1 MSIGNLSSAPD
12 QAGLRSERDALHGLD
27 DFDGLDDLMD
37 LHLSVPDGLGLDA
50 ATLVVDHRAP
60 ERTELVAQSD
70 SDDDGGGAASTIV
83 GLLPLLL
90 IVVAV
95 YFLLLR
101 PRQRQMRQQR
111 ELQSSLEVGDEVML
125 TSGVYGFI
133 TGFEQGSDVVWVEI
147 DDDVQIRVSR
157 AAISGKVVTPGAA
170 APGATTGEGAAAIE
184 PAASA
189 PRRPTLKG
197 GGAKPAAD
205 APAAGAADTTDEPAD
220 G

>member
-1 MSIGNLSSAPD
+1 M
-12 QAGLRSERDALHGLD
+12 H
-27 DFDGLDDLMD
+27 
-37 LHLSVPDGLGLDA
+37 LHLSLPDGLA
-50 ATLVVDHRAP
+50 AAAHWLIADEATSFV
-60 ERTELVAQSD
+60 ESSD
-70 SDDDGGGAASTIV
+70 GGDGDDDGSSTASTIV

-111 ELQSSLEVGDEVML
+111 ELQSSPEVGDEVML

-133 TGFEQGSDVVWVEI
+133 TGFESGSDVVWVEI

-157 AAISGKVVTPGAA
+157 AAISGKVDTSSA
-170 APGATTGEGAAAIE
+170 APSTTTAADGSAVE
-184 PAASA
+184 PAAGA

-197 GGAKPAAD
+197 SGGRSGTGA
-205 APAAGAADTTDEPAD
+205 APATAPGEQTADEPA
-220 G
+220 GNPGE

>member
-12 QAGLRSERDALHGLD
+12 QAGLRSEHDAS
-27 DFDGLDDLMD
+27 MD
-37 LHLSVPDGLGLDA
+37 LYFSLPEGLAHDA
-50 ATLVVDHRAP
+50 ASLAAGPRA
-60 ERTELVAQSD
+60 TDSIELVASAE
-70 SDDDGGGAASTIV
+70 SDDDEGGAASTIV

-101 PRQRQMRQQR
+101 PRQRQMRQQK

-157 AAISGKVVTPGAA
+157 AAISGKVVAPGAA
-170 APGATTGEGAAAIE
+170 APTAGSTEGAGAAE
-184 PAASA
+184 LPASA

-205 APAAGAADTTDEPAD
+205 APAAGAPGTTDEPAD

>member
-12 QAGLRSERDALHGLD
+12 QPGPRSEHDAPM
-27 DFDGLDDLMD
+27 DLMD
-37 LHLSVPDGLGLDA
+37 LHLAFPDGVAHDA
-50 ATLVVDHRAP
+50 TSLTVGHRA
-60 ERTELVAQSD
+60 TDSIELVANAE
-70 SDDDGGGAASTIV
+70 SDDDEGGAASTIV

-101 PRQRQMRQQR
+101 PRQRQMRQQK

-157 AAISGKVVTPGAA
+157 AAISGKVVAPGAA
-170 APGATTGEGAAAIE
+170 APPAGTGEGEGAAA

>member
-1 MSIGNLSSAPD
+1 M
-12 QAGLRSERDALHGLD
+12 H
-27 DFDGLDDLMD
+27 
-37 LHLSVPDGLGLDA
+37 LHLSLPDGLA
-50 ATLVVDHRAP
+50 AEAHWI
-60 ERTELVAQSD
+60 VADEAVSFVESSD
-70 SDDDGGGAASTIV
+70 GGDGDDGGSSTASTVV

-133 TGFEQGSDVVWVEI
+133 TGFEAGSDVVWVEI
-147 DDDVQIRVSR
+147 DDDVQVRVSR
-157 AAISGKVVTPGAA
+157 AAISGKVDTSAVAPSTAA
-170 APGATTGEGAAAIE
+170 AVGGTAAE
-184 PAASA
+184 PAPSN

-197 GGAKPAAD
+197 RGAKSGASA
-205 APAAGAADTTDEPAD
+205 APATATGEPTTDEPAGNSGHGPD
-220 G
+220 PDE

>member
-1 MSIGNLSSAPD
+1 M
-12 QAGLRSERDALHGLD
+12 H
-27 DFDGLDDLMD
+27 
-37 LHLSVPDGLGLDA
+37 LHLSLPDGIA
-50 ATLVVDHRAP
+50 AEAHW
-60 ERTELVAQSD
+60 LVADEAVSFVESSD
-70 SDDDGGGAASTIV
+70 GGDGDDDGGSAASTIV

-133 TGFEQGSDVVWVEI
+133 TGFESGSDVVWVEI

-157 AAISGKVVTPGAA
+157 AAISGKVDTSSAA
-170 APGATTGEGAAAIE
+170 ATTTAAANGSSVE
-184 PAASA
+184 PTAGA

-197 GGAKPAAD
+197 SGGRSSGTG
-205 APAAGAADTTDEPAD
+205 AGAASAAGEQTADEPAGNAGQRPD
-220 G
+220 GNPAE

>member
-12 QAGLRSERDALHGLD
+12 QAGLRSEHDAPDYGTCTSPFPTDSLTTPPAWSPPATSD
-27 DFDGLDDLMD
+27 DE
-37 LHLSVPDGLGLDA
+37 
-50 ATLVVDHRAP
+50 HRRWSTRP
-60 ERTELVAQSD
+60 T
-70 SDDDGGGAASTIV
+70 SDDDESSGAASTIV

-101 PRQRQMRQQR
+101 PRQRQMRQQT

-157 AAISGKVVTPGAA
+157 AAISGKVDDPGAA
-170 APGATTGEGAAAIE
+170 TPAAAGE
-184 PAASA
+184 
-189 PRRPTLKG
+189 RRRRR
-197 GGAKPAAD
+197 
-205 APAAGAADTTDEPAD
+205 
-220 G
+220 